1 MSRLSDKWDELKAQG
16 RKALIP
22 YIVAGDPNPEFT
34 VEALHELVAK
44 GSDILELGVPFS
56 DPMAEGPT
64 IALGHERALEHN
76 VGLKDVLAM
85 VASFRQ
91 QDNTT
96 PVVLMGYANPVE
108 VMGHAEFAKA
118 ASQAG
123 VDGLLTVD
131 LPPEE
136 AGSLDSE
143 LKQVGID
150 NIFLLAPTTTDARAQ
165 KICDAAS
172 GYLYYVSVKGVTG
185 AGNLDVEE
193 VSSRVSSLRSMTDLP
208 ISVGFGIKDAD
219 TAAAIA
225 SVSDGAVVGSA
236 LVQRIYQQSTKMN
249 NSELAQYGAELIAD
263 MRTAIDNNK

>member
-1 MSRLSDKWDELKAQG
+1 VSRLSEKWDELKSQG

-34 VEALHELVAK
+34 VTAMHAMVAN
-44 GSDILELGVPFS
+44 GADILELGVPFS

-64 IALGHERALEHN
+64 IALGHERALEHD
-76 VGLKDVLAM
+76 VGLNVVLAM

-96 PVVLMGYANPVE
+96 PIVLMGYANPVE
-108 VMGHAEFAKA
+108 VMGHAAFAKA
-118 ASQAG
+118 AAAAG
-123 VDGLLTVD
+123 IDGLLTVD

-136 AGSLDSE
+136 AAALDRE

-150 NIFLLAPTTTDARAQ
+150 NIFLIAPTTTAARAQ

-172 GYLYYVSVKGVTG
+172 GYLYYVSLKGVTG
-185 AGNLDVEE
+185 AGNLDIDA
-193 VSSRVSSLRSMTDLP
+193 VSDRINMLRSMTDLP
-208 ISVGFGIKDAD
+208 ISVGFGIKDAE

-225 SVSDGAVVGSA
+225 AVSDGSVVGSA
-236 LVQRIYQQSTKMN
+236 LVQRINQQSTKMN
-249 NSELAQYGAELIAD
+249 NTDLAQYGAELIAQ
-263 MRTAIDNNK
+263 MRTAIDNN